1 LTSVKKHDN
10 GFIPCHR
17 RVRSTTRRMNM
28 AEARV
33 EHINLTVTDPDAT
46 AKILVELFDWRIRWS
61 GEAIHGGY
69 SVHVG
74 GEDTYIALYNS
85 GQSQVAIAS
94 DGTHNSLMA
103 LNHLGIVVDDLD
115 GTESKVKAAGFD
127 TYSHG
132 DYEPGRR
139 FYFDD
144 KPG

>member
-1 LTSVKKHDN
+1 
-10 GFIPCHR
+10 
-17 RVRSTTRRMNM
+17 M

-33 EHINLTVTDPDAT
+33 EHINLTVNDPDAT
-46 AKILVELFDWRIRWS
+46 AKVLADLFDWRIRWS
-61 GEAIHGGY
+61 GEAINGGY

-74 GEDTYIALYNS
+74 GTDTYVALYKS
-85 GQSQVAIAS
+85 GQAQAPIPGGS
-94 DGTHNSLMA
+94 THDSLMA

-115 GTESKVKAAGFD
+115 GTETKVKAAGFE

-144 KPG
+144 KQGLEIEVVSY

>member
-1 LTSVKKHDN
+1 
-10 GFIPCHR
+10 
-17 RVRSTTRRMNM
+17 M

-33 EHINLTVTDPDAT
+33 EHINLTVNDPDAT
-46 AKILVELFDWRIRWS
+46 AAVLVELFDWRIRWS

-74 GEDTYIALYNS
+74 GTDTYIALYNS
-85 GQSQVAIAS
+85 GQSQTPIPD
-94 DGTHNSLMA
+94 DGTHYSLMA

-115 GTESKVKAAGFD
+115 GTERRVKAAGFN

-144 KPG
+144 RQGLEIEVVSY